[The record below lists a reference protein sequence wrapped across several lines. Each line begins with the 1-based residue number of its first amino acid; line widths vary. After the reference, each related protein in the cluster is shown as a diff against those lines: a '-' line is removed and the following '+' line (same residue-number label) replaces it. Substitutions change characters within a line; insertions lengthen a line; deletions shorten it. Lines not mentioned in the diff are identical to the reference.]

1 VYVNPDG
8 TLVPRAASR
17 QIQVTNYPAEVPIV
31 TGRYVDDFTAL
42 QIGMFRILEDL
53 TFTTIDRYKRIVDG
67 TVAQNQM
74 VFTRIFL
81 DWPDS
86 EDDLLPIP
94 SVTIHSPQEVETT
107 SPGPQSGQPL
117 MEETIDLYCPGT
129 ALRRL
134 YELRANL
141 TVVGWVAN
149 KDDRAGL
156 RRGFVEAFSEPGD
169 NRLGR
174 RVIVPEY
181 YDRVARFDLLGI
193 QYEDTVDFAR
203 SKQWPISARFE
214 ADIQAVALVPIPVE
228 IRPPRYDV
236 QAT

>member
-1 VYVNPDG
+1 MGDCDDKTGKTIPTEGRLPYPRVYVNPDG

-117 MEETIDLYCPGT
+117 MEETSLQPPVV
-129 ALRRL
+129 LQRL
-134 YELRANL
+134 S
-141 TVVGWVAN
+141 G
-149 KDDRAGL
+149 AGIL
-156 RRGFVEAFSEPGD
+156 ESASK
-169 NRLGR
+169 
-174 RVIVPEY
+174 
-181 YDRVARFDLLGI
+181 
-193 QYEDTVDFAR
+193 R
-203 SKQWPISARFE
+203 SQ
-214 ADIQAVALVPIPVE
+214 VLVPV
-228 IRPPRYDV
+228 PRRASASDFCK
-236 QAT
+236 A